1 VGGQDCICR
10 QFQEQLVVADVIDR
24 RKKDVPVVEEEL
36 FVICDVRRC
45 DERKSLFG
53 MITRNVSAI

>member
-1 VGGQDCICR
+1 
-10 QFQEQLVVADVIDR
+10 VVADVIDR